1 MLQPV
6 RERLTYPNVIATI
19 ALFVALGGGA
29 YALEGRNT
37 VDAGD
42 LRKNAVK
49 APEIATNAVREAE
62 VQTNAIGTEEV
73 TDASLLSEDF
83 APGELPAGP
92 QGPPGP
98 STGPAGGDLQGTYP
112 NPSLKPPPEVTL
124 VGLPDAGNG
133 IVCVPGDGWQDL
145 SVEREVGYYRDPFG
159 RVHLQGTATK
169 CGSTSN
175 DIFTLPPGFRPTRR
189 EFHGAVAGGNGGFGD
204 FGVVIVGTD
213 GGVSAVVGNFSASTG
228 GFMAING
235 ISFRCGPSGANG
247 CP

>member
-1 MLQPV
+1 MLQQV
-6 RERLTYPNVIATI
+6 WERLTYANVIATV

-29 YALEGRNT
+29 YALNGRNT

-42 LRKNAVK
+42 LKKNAVK
-49 APEIATNAVREAE
+49 ASEIATNAVRKAE

-73 TDASLLSEDF
+73 TDAALLSEDF

-112 NPSLKPPPEVTL
+112 NPSLKPPPEATL
-124 VGLPDAGNG
+124 VALSEAGNG
-133 IVCVPGDGWQDL
+133 IVCVPGDGWQNL
-145 SVEREVGYYRDPFG
+145 SGEREVGYYRDPFG
-159 RVHLQGTATK
+159 RVHLQGAATQ
-169 CGSTSN
+169 CGTTGD
-175 DIFTLPPGFRPTRR
+175 DIFTLPPGFRPGRR
-189 EFHGAVAGGNGGFGD
+189 EFHAAVAQGNGGFGD
-204 FGVVIVGTD
+204 FGVVVIGVSGS
-213 GGVSAVVGNFSASTG
+213 VSAVVGNFSASTN